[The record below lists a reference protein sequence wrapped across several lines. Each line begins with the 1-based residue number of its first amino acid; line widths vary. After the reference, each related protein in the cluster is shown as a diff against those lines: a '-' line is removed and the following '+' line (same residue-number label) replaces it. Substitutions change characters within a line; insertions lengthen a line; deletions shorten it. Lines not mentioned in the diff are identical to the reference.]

1 MWSLMA
7 TLLSENVCYCPETRI
22 KTNKSRG
29 THWNWGSGKH
39 KIHWGAAY
47 WFTHYTSN
55 GSDPK
60 IRFCTKI
67 DIVQCPSLDS
77 FPFQFAQQVPLIT
90 ILVHFSECDN
100 CSKFLAS
107 FGRDLS
113 FALRACNHWRGCFA
127 HWLPNLFSRDP
138 ESRFYSNRNRNRC
151 PMQFK
156 QQKSKPGPNSL
167 DFVRLKIGGVQI
179 PLPTSNWF
187 KTFCKMKRQL

>member
-1 MWSLMA
+1 MGHI
-7 TLLSENVCYCPETRI
+7 ETGGLASTKFIEGQPTDLHITRHMDLI
-22 KTNKSRG
+22 KGFVFALKL
-29 THWNWGSGKH
+29 
-39 KIHWGAAY
+39 
-47 WFTHYTSN
+47 
-55 GSDPK
+55 
-60 IRFCTKI
+60 I
-67 DIVQCPSLDS
+67 DPSLDS
-77 FPFQFAQQVPLIT
+77 FPFQFAQQVPLMT
-90 ILVHFSECDN
+90 ILVHFAECDN
-100 CSKFLAS
+100 RSKFLAS

-179 PLPTSNWF
+179 PLPTSN
-187 KTFCKMKRQL
+187 